1 MYFIVMTSN
10 VIQILCL
17 RAQNK
22 AKIQYNTSVINTF
35 DIKACRKTNL
45 DRFFGGFLNFKI
57 SKRPR
62 LLCLR
67 PCKDQDRGLVFIQFS
82 SVQSPV
88 FLPVFETGP

>member
-10 VIQILCL
+10 VIRFLCL

-62 LLCLR
+62 PLC
-67 PCKDQDRGLVFIQFS
+67 P
-82 SVQSPV
+82 
-88 FLPVFETGP
+88 GP